1 MAFVQ
6 DALNEDIIDPEE
18 YLLLY
23 NLNKRNNL
31 NVQYNDYNKFNL
43 ESYNDDECNTFFR
56 RFRKEDI
63 YRLQRALQIEDD
75 VKCVNGLKVT
85 GIETLCILLKRF
97 AYPCRYID
105 MVPMFARPIPQ
116 LCMIT
121 NMALNY
127 IYNGFEHLFSNC
139 FRQPWL
145 SPGNM
150 ERFAA
155 AIYDSGAAI
164 DNCWGFVDGTVRP
177 ICRPGEHQ
185 RIVYNGHK
193 RVHSLKFQ
201 SVVTPNG
208 LIANLFGPIEGCRHD
223 AFMLRESN
231 LLQQL
236 ERYAVRLNGDPL
248 CIYGD
253 PAYPLRVH
261 LQAPFK
267 GNLTQ
272 GQQDFNR
279 SMSQARVSV
288 EWLFRDIIENWK
300 FVDFKKTQKIGLSA
314 IGKIYVVCC
323 LLTNAHTCLYGNI
336 TSKTFKLDPPA
347 LEEYFR

>member
-6 DALNEDIIDPEE
+6 DALNIALYEDIIDPEE

-23 NLNKRNNL
+23 NLNKTNNL

-43 ESYNDDECNTFFR
+43 ESYNDDECNAFF

-75 VKCVNGLKVT
+75 VKCVNGLK
-85 GIETLCILLKRF
+85 
-97 AYPCRYID
+97 A
-105 MVPMFARPIPQ
+105 
-116 LCMIT
+116 
-121 NMALNY
+121 
-127 IYNGFEHLFSNC
+127 H
-139 FRQPWL
+139 
-145 SPGNM
+145 
-150 ERFAA
+150 
-155 AIYDSGAAI
+155 
-164 DNCWGFVDGTVRP
+164 
-177 ICRPGEHQ
+177 
-185 RIVYNGHK
+185 
-193 RVHSLKFQ
+193 VHSLKFQ